1 MRLTLFPKRRF
12 RIDSWNFT
20 SHQEALFGYSAKSS
34 LVGPSEQVLF
44 AIPVTAL
51 NQTLGP
57 RENKLSPAASFQ
69 SAHDA
74 SIRDECRQIIEF
86 GKDGSYSKC

>member
-20 SHQEALFGYSAKSS
+20 SHQEALFGYSAKPS

-44 AIPVTAL
+44 AIPMSGNRIKSDVRSEGEQATFVPSIIPIH
-51 NQTLGP
+51 TR
-57 RENKLSPAASFQ
+57 REHL
-69 SAHDA
+69 
-74 SIRDECRQIIEF
+74 R
-86 GKDGSYSKC
+86 